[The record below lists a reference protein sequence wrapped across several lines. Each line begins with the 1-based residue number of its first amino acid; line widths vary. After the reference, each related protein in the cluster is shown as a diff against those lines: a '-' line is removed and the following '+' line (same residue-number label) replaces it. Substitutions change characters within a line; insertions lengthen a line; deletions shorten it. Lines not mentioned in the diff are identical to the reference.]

1 VELAM
6 NNEPRIPDEETRK
19 RLSMNLRKARLDL
32 QQFGLQLD
40 EIEAGLDKHI
50 REQKMKR
57 LEKSRQYLEQIS
69 KS

>member
-1 VELAM
+1 M

-32 QQFGLQLD
+32 EEFGLKLD

-57 LEKSRQYLEQIS
+57 LEKSRQYLEQMS
-69 KS
+69 KY

>member
-1 VELAM
+1 M

-32 QQFGLQLD
+32 EEFGLQLE

-57 LEKSRQYLEQIS
+57 LEKSRQYLDQMS

>member
-1 VELAM
+1 M

-32 QQFGLQLD
+32 EEFGLQLD

-57 LEKSRQYLEQIS
+57 LEKSRQYLEQMS

>member
-1 VELAM
+1 M

-19 RLSMNLRKARLDL
+19 RLLINLRKARLDL
-32 QQFGLQLD
+32 EEFGLQLD

-57 LEKSRQYLEQIS
+57 LEKSRQYLEQMS

>member
-1 VELAM
+1 M

-19 RLSMNLRKARLDL
+19 RLSINLRKARLDL
-32 QQFGLQLD
+32 EEFGLQLD

-57 LEKSRQYLEQIS
+57 LEKSRQYLEQMS
-69 KS
+69 NS